1 MEHGGGGSLLIWGLA
16 SQGVGKERLWSWEWH
31 RVLLSV
37 GDFFCTFRELGGLA
51 VLLYEHELSRPAR
64 GSDLGLGL
72 GGVFLILTIERLR
85 EQKVKAKELFFS
97 STCFSY
103 AGF

>member
-1 MEHGGGGSLLIWGLA
+1 MEHGGGGSLLNWGLA
-16 SQGVGKERLWSWEWH
+16 GQGVGKERLWNWEGH
-31 RVLLSV
+31 RILFIGWRLLLHIS
-37 GDFFCTFRELGGLA
+37 ELGGLA